1 VNDDNTINFKMLVK
15 KGNKQKVL
23 NFPVPV
29 DNKMASQHLKE
40 REIQKE
46 QKNELKKLTLQ
57 LDQRDRQQ
65 DEDRSSEQLSFGAQ
79 PYLKSDRGQSNAF
92 YSKDRNGFQGYPSFD
107 DTDEDGN
114 SPYGNLATRTATARG
129 RGQAIYNN
137 VGQRPYGNQTQG
149 RGRK

>member
-1 VNDDNTINFKMLVK
+1 LLVK

-23 NFPVPV
+23 NFPVPL

-40 REIQKE
+40 REIQQE

-65 DEDRSSEQLSFGAQ
+65 DEDRSNEHLSFGSQ
-79 PYLKSDRGQSNAF
+79 PYLKSDRGQSNSH
-92 YSKDRNGFQGYPSFD
+92 YNKDRNGFQGYPSFD
-107 DTDEDGN
+107 ADDEDGG
-114 SPYGNLATRTATARG
+114 SPYGNLATRTTTARG
-129 RGQAIYNN
+129 RGQTIYNN
-137 VGQRPYGNQTQG
+137 MGQRPYGNQTQG